1 MVYNPTLHVLDP
13 TEAATNRQ
21 MFGIAHDLCRWPVYG
36 EKLVSEHR
44 FALRPEAGPVLPGSL
59 TDGQDK
65 AFQKIVTALNEAR
78 ELVADAKDGQ
88 NKKALIDSGRRSRIF
103 FVSGEPGSGKSS
115 LYLTLSDILGG
126 DKLSQIAREQ
136 YKEKYPSLGRLDTVI
151 RWLEPIDLEVTGD
164 DGENLLASVL
174 VRISGALEKRT
185 RGADSEACRDA
196 IDKLDSLAND
206 IGIAWDGNLSTRASS
221 LDPASY
227 SQEVMIA
234 QRARLD
240 INKRF
245 RDALGTLCTEK
256 CFGCT
261 GETLFVLPIDDFY
274 LKPAVSLEL
283 LRLLRMI
290 SIPRLFFLIM
300 GELKAM
306 EALFQEKALADWTA
320 VAGPQIFG
328 SLGKQRRQETLSRS
342 REMSRRYFRK
352 LLPVGQRAI
361 LDVMSVDEALKY
373 KPTGVDFF
381 NQLSTLL
388 SNIRIRW
395 KDRPEDESN
404 LYKFLEFPETSESR
418 IQSQTCDKGSSHRH
432 NYEYFARGIFEAPLR
447 EMMDLWICFD
457 RLVKQQLKDSEKKG
471 PPEDTPQYMVEI
483 FDIVLQSIEEQDFLT
498 EDRQELLRSAFPTSY
513 RAHPVR
519 TDMFSMKANVS
530 RRLRRTCKSLFLR
543 KHFGWRTHVVD
554 KNTGGSG
561 VKAFSHLPPR
571 PTAWIILLH
580 DLSVNQDQ
588 EERSITNNLVHDIG
602 GTLRTSLCG
611 DPGFDDLGWAWYR
624 TSAGKKKKDSES
636 GMVCESEWRHFP
648 LPEELDTFRQLDRLL
663 SVWNHELSNWNTE
676 SVTPNESADIWI
688 HACWIATSEEK
699 AESKKQKQCDFKAKF
714 LKAHQL
720 FDTVCYDRGERR

>member
-1 MVYNPTLHVLDP
+1 M
-13 TEAATNRQ
+13 
-21 MFGIAHDLCRWPVYG
+21 
-36 EKLVSEHR
+36 SEHR
-44 FALRPEAGPVLPGSL
+44 FALRPEAGPVPLESL
-59 TDGQDK
+59 TDEQCK
-65 AFQKIVTALNEAR
+65 AFDKIITALNEAR
-78 ELVADAKDGQ
+78 ELVADAKDGK
-88 NKKALIDSGRRSRIF
+88 NKRAFIDSARRSRIF

-126 DKLSQIAREQ
+126 DKLSQTDREQ

-164 DGENLLASVL
+164 DGENLLAAVL
-174 VRISGALEKRT
+174 VRISGVLEKRT

-240 INKRF
+240 INKRL
-245 RDALGTLCTEK
+245 RDALGTLSTEK

-261 GETLFVLPIDDFY
+261 EKTLFVLPIDDFY
-274 LKPAVSLEL
+274 LKPTVSLEL

-290 SIPRLFFLIM
+290 SVPRLFFLIM

-306 EALFQEKALADWTA
+306 EALFKEKALADWTA
-320 VAGPQIFG
+320 VSDPQIFG
-328 SLGKQRRQETLSRS
+328 SLGKRRRQETLSRA
-342 REMSRRYFRK
+342 REMSQRYFRK

-361 LDVMSVDEALKY
+361 LDVMSVDEALQY
-373 KPTGVDFF
+373 KPTGVDCSDRL
-381 NQLSTLL
+381 NTLL

-395 KDRPEDESN
+395 KDRSEDESN
-404 LYKFLEFPETSESR
+404 LYEFLQFTETPESR
-418 IQSQTCDKGSSHRH
+418 VQSPTCEKGSGNRH

-471 PPEDTPQYMVEI
+471 SPEDSPQYMSEI
-483 FDIVLQSIEEQDFLT
+483 FDNVLQSVEEQDFLT

-530 RRLRRTCKSLFLR
+530 RRLRGTCESLFLR
-543 KHFGWRTHVVD
+543 KHFGWRTHVVG
-554 KNTGGSG
+554 KNDGPNDG
-561 VKAFSHLPPR
+561 KAFSHLPPR
-571 PTAWIILLH
+571 PTAWIVLLH

-602 GTLRTSLCG
+602 GTLRRPLCG
-611 DPGFDDLGWAWYR
+611 DPGFNDLGWAWYR
-624 TSAGKKKKDSES
+624 ASTGKKEKDPDS
-636 GMVCESEWRHFP
+636 GMVCESKWRHFP

-663 SVWNHELSNWNTE
+663 SVWNHELSNWNSE
-676 SVTPNESADIWI
+676 SMIPNESADIWI
-688 HACWIATSEEK
+688 HACWIATSDEK
-699 AESKKQKQCDFKAKF
+699 AESQKKYLCDFKAEF
-714 LKAHQL
+714 LKTHQL
-720 FDTVCYDRGERR
+720 FATFCYDRDERR